1 MPLSSGF
8 NCLASRKMVFFLT
21 ATLTVFLACSVSF
34 ASMLLDRV
42 VAVVNK
48 EVITWG
54 ELYRAMNFEISSGIK
69 SLSDAERNKLF
80 KENEGNFLENMI
92 DVKLQLQE
100 ARRLDISAAN
110 EEIADAIENI
120 KKKYSMSENDFV
132 ESLKKENYSMAE
144 YRKRLSEQII
154 LGKAVSQQVRNKVVI
169 SDREINDYM
178 AKNKDIGYRLRL
190 IFFKNPEKGI
200 TRDTVQ
206 ARADSVIKRLKA
218 GDGFA
223 MLARQHSEDPSAREG
238 GDLGYIKKVLLSK
251 EFLEVL
257 SNMNVGDISR
267 PFWTDRGLHIIR
279 LEERPDTANTDE
291 FREFAKKKL
300 FDIQFNE
307 EYKNWI
313 RGLRG
318 NAYIEVRL

>member
-8 NCLASRKMVFFLT
+8 NCLARKKMVFLLT
-21 ATLTVFLACSVSF
+21 AILMVFFAWSVSF

-48 EVITWG
+48 EVITWS
-54 ELYRAMNFEISSGIK
+54 ELYRSMIFEISSGMK
-69 SLSDAERNKLF
+69 SLSDVERNKIL
-80 KENEGNFLENMI
+80 KESEENFLESMI

-120 KKKYSMSENDFV
+120 KKKYNMSEKDFV
-132 ESLKKENYSMAE
+132 ESLKKENYTMAE
-144 YRKRLSEQII
+144 YRKRLAEQII
-154 LGKAVSQQVRNKVVI
+154 LSKAVSQQVRNKVVI

-190 IFFKNPEKGI
+190 IFFKNPDKNI
-200 TRDTVQ
+200 SKDAVQ
-206 ARADSVIKRLKA
+206 AKADSVIKRLKA
-218 GDGFA
+218 GDSFA
-223 MLARQHSEDPSAREG
+223 MLARQYSEDPSAREG
-238 GDLGYIKKVLLSK
+238 GDLGYIKKGYLSK
-251 EFLEVL
+251 EFTEVL
-257 SNMNVGDISR
+257 SNMNVGDISQ
-267 PFWTDRGLHIIR
+267 PFWTERGLHIMR
-279 LEERPDTANTDE
+279 LEERPDTANTE
-291 FREFAKKKL
+291 GFREFAKKKL
-300 FDIQFNE
+300 FDIKFNE

-318 NAYIEVRL
+318 SAYVEVRL